1 MSLAMGTWDIGPF
14 DNDPAV
20 DAVAALADGSFS
32 MDQFRFDCGRGP
44 LGTDEA
50 ESVIAL
56 AAVLNGHV
64 PSEALASALRFP
76 FTLDDRRWIRRRAS
90 QALRP
95 GTSELYDLW
104 EDAGE
109 LDTWL
114 AETRKYVA

>member
-1 MSLAMGTWDIGPF
+1 MGTWDIGPF

-20 DAVAALADGSFS
+20 DAVAALADGSFR

-64 PSEALASALRFP
+64 PSEALAAALRYP
-76 FTLDDRRWIRRRAS
+76 FTLDDRRWIRHRAS
-90 QALRP
+90 QALRR

>member
-1 MSLAMGTWDIGPF
+1 MGTWDIGPF

-20 DAVAALADGSFS
+20 DAVAALADGSFR

-64 PSEALASALRFP
+64 PSEALAAALRYP